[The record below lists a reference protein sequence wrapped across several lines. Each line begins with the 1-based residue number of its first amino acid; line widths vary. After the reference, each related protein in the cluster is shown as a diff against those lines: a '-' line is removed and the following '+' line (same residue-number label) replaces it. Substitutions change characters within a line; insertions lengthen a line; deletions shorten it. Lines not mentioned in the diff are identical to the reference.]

1 MNETKKLL
9 YLDELKNEL
18 GYIEYSEDEKT
29 ITLLKTY
36 VYKEGRGKGIA
47 KILNDQFFSKFENTT
62 KNIIIKCTYSISYY
76 EKNIE
81 RLKNMNISISTDA
94 INECNL

>member
-36 VYKEGRGKGIA
+36 VYKEGRG
-47 KILNDQFFSKFENTT
+47 E
-62 KNIIIKCTYSISYY
+62 
-76 EKNIE
+76 
-81 RLKNMNISISTDA
+81 
-94 INECNL
+94 

>member
-36 VYKEGRGKGIA
+36 VYKEGRFKVIA
-47 KILNDQFFSKFENTT
+47 KILNDQFFSKFEN
-62 KNIIIKCTYSISYY
+62 ILYYFFIKFIYSISYY

-81 RLKNMNISISTDA
+81 SLKNMNISISTDA

>member
-1 MNETKKLL
+1 MKDSKCTEKQFMRT
-9 YLDELKNEL
+9 LDDTQCSN
-18 GYIEYSEDEKT
+18 I
-29 ITLLKTY
+29 I
-36 VYKEGRGKGIA
+36 IA
-47 KILNDQFFSKFENTT
+47 

-81 RLKNMNISISTDA
+81 SLKNMNISISTDA